1 MPVIRNKNGDIIQRS
16 QNLRGIRAFVG
27 KNIIKV
33 LSIDAIGGEPCRETL
48 REGKLCILFENGDS
62 FETNFASL
70 SVLKGWVARWRN
82 AWGAPLRV
90 DGHDCGTVSA
100 KNPALAT

>member
-1 MPVIRNKNGDIIQRS
+1 MPVIRNKNGEIIQRS

-33 LSIDAIGGEPCRETL
+33 LAIDKIGGRDDF
-48 REGKLCILFENGDS
+48 REGKLCILFDNGDS

-70 SVLKGWVARWRN
+70 SVLKDWVARWRN

-90 DGHDCGTVSA
+90 NGIDCGVVSS
-100 KNPALAT
+100 KNPALAS